1 MSSKE
6 QLKVIHTGLDHALDK
21 QAEALPQ
28 NFNKHRFLQ
37 NCMTVLQDNDFSKCE
52 TTSVVRTML
61 KGAFLGLDFFNKECY
76 AIPYG
81 TNVQF
86 QTDYKGEIKLCKKYS
101 INPIKDIYAKVVREA
116 DEFAMW
122 VEDGKQH
129 VVFKPLPFNDNE
141 IRGAFAVCYFTD
153 GSMLCEAMS
162 VKEIESTRQKFSKQP
177 NGKAWRDSTAEMY
190 KKTVLR
196 RLCKNI
202 ELDFESIEQKYAFD
216 EGADFD
222 MNKAAEKQEAED
234 VFAVETEATV
244 VEEDGTDGTEQQ

>member
-1 MSSKE
+1 
-6 QLKVIHTGLDHALDK
+6 
-21 QAEALPQ
+21 
-28 NFNKHRFLQ
+28 
-37 NCMTVLQDNDFSKCE
+37 
-52 TTSVVRTML
+52 
-61 KGAFLGLDFFNKECY
+61 
-76 AIPYG
+76 
-81 TNVQF
+81 
-86 QTDYKGEIKLCKKYS
+86 
-101 INPIKDIYAKVVREA
+101 
-116 DEFAMW
+116 
-122 VEDGKQH
+122 
-129 VVFKPLPFNDNE
+129 
-141 IRGAFAVCYFTD
+141 
-153 GSMLCEAMS
+153 MS

-216 EGADFD
+216 DGADFD